1 MVGKLGGREADV
13 CARGWLTWERGC
25 VFMRQL
31 GNHPLLIRR
40 IFTDE
45 TVRKLARKYHKMA
58 VFGNECTVERV
69 QEELNGYS
77 DFTLHRV
84 RSRSREPWFVLV
96 AGRVEIVQRR
106 GVCSGRQLAVSLC

>member
-1 MVGKLGGREADV
+1 MRAWFVGERFAKLAE
-13 CARGWLTWERGC
+13 CL
-25 VFMRQL
+25 RQL

-69 QEELNGYS
+69 QEELNSYS

-84 RSRSREPWFVLV
+84 RPPTHELSS
-96 AGRVEIVQRR
+96 I
-106 GVCSGRQLAVSLC
+106 